1 MLYYPGEER
10 PNRMSDPRVQAQA
23 IIVQAQEE
31 ERYRLARLLHE
42 GPAQLLAN
50 TAVEIESYLRLMDTQ
65 PQAARD
71 GLQSLLRE
79 LQKGLG
85 DVRELIAGLQPPL
98 LAELGLVVGL
108 QKYAETF
115 TRQTGITVELS
126 GWEQLTERLPAT
138 AELAIFRIIQEAVE
152 NIREHAQA
160 QHAHV
165 ALDAQPDQLII
176 TIADDGKGFT
186 TSNTPQGRRLGFVAM
201 RDRAE
206 LLGGNLQ
213 VFSDPGRGMRVVL
226 TAPIPSRRGP

>member
-1 MLYYPGEER
+1 
-10 PNRMSDPRVQAQA
+10 MSDPRVQAQA
-23 IIVQAQEE
+23 LIVQAQEE

-50 TAVEIESYLRLMDTQ
+50 TTVEIESYLRLMDVH
-65 PQAARD
+65 PQAARE
-71 GLQSLLRE
+71 GLQSLLIE

-85 DVRELIAGLQPPL
+85 SVRELIAGLQPPL
-98 LAELGLVVGL
+98 LAEMGLVAGL

-115 TRQTGITVELS
+115 SKQTGIAVELK

-160 QHAHV
+160 HR
-165 ALDAQPDQLII
+165 AQIVLEVQPTQLII
-176 TIADDGKGFT
+176 TIADDGKGFVA
-186 TSNTPQGRRLGFVAM
+186 SDTPASRRLGFVAM

-213 VFSDPGRGMRVVL
+213 VFSDPGRGVRVVL
-226 TAPIPSRRGP
+226 TAPLQIRRTPP